1 MRMLLKLLSFSSLS
15 QTLRIELG
23 LIQLKYFSKGL
34 HMTSH
39 LDVLHGFMPYP
50 PVPSEHSASGPLAGL
65 TFAVKDLFDV
75 RGYPTSCG
83 QPLLLALSGIKVRT
97 APTVQCLLDAGACLV
112 GKAITDELAYSI
124 VGSNAHFGSP
134 INASSPDR
142 YTGGSS
148 TGSAAVVAAGL
159 VDFSLG
165 TDTGGSVRAPASNCG
180 LFGIRPSHGRVSL
193 QSCMDLAP
201 SFDTC
206 GWFARDIDTFVKV
219 ADVLLAQDE
228 RDAPSTYRLIEPKD
242 VWTRHSTEIN
252 DSANQALKTIRP
264 VFSSCESTDVALES
278 FDEMLKQ
285 FRAIQGFESWKVHG
299 EFIEKLNPVL
309 GPGVAERFRIA
320 RQVTEQEYN
329 NALNFKSRF
338 RHAIDAILKDDG
350 VMLIPTMV
358 QLSPLRSATLE
369 ELDAYRANTF
379 RYLCIAGLAS
389 LPQIT
394 LPVMQVNGAPLGL
407 SLIGARGTDQSLV
420 SIARKVIQEFS
431 A

>member
-1 MRMLLKLLSFSSLS
+1 M
-15 QTLRIELG
+15 
-23 LIQLKYFSKGL
+23 
-34 HMTSH
+34 
-39 LDVLHGFMPYP
+39 
-50 PVPSEHSASGPLAGL
+50 
-65 TFAVKDLFDV
+65 
-75 RGYPTSCG
+75 
-83 QPLLLALSGIKVRT
+83 
-97 APTVQCLLDAGACLV
+97 
-112 GKAITDELAYSI
+112 
-124 VGSNAHFGSP
+124 
-134 INASSPDR
+134 
-142 YTGGSS
+142 
-148 TGSAAVVAAGL
+148 
-159 VDFSLG
+159 
-165 TDTGGSVRAPASNCG
+165 
-180 LFGIRPSHGRVSL
+180 
-193 QSCMDLAP
+193 
-201 SFDTC
+201 
-206 GWFARDIDTFVKV
+206 
-219 ADVLLAQDE
+219 
-228 RDAPSTYRLIEPKD
+228 
-242 VWTRHSTEIN
+242 
-252 DSANQALKTIRP
+252 
-264 VFSSCESTDVALES
+264 ES

-329 NALNFKSRF
+329 NALNFKSKF

-350 VMLIPTMV
+350 VMLIPTIV